1 MTFLDFA
8 TATGKQRKELI
19 AKARKAAELMKA
31 LSHEGR
37 LLILC
42 LLAEGE
48 KTVTEIGDIM
58 DMPQAGVSQQLS
70 GNPPLK
76 MQGKPDALH
85 VSADAHQFQNAVQQ
99 GLKVKGLMLQFNLAS
114 LDLRQIQDVPD
125 DVEQGACGFFSR
137 GNESRLGR

>member
-19 AKARKAAELMKA
+19 AKARKASELMKA

-37 LLILC
+37 LLMLC

-58 DMPQAGVSQQLS
+58 DMPQAGVSQQLARLRLDGLVAARRDGRS
-70 GNPPLK
+70 IHYSIASK
-76 MQGKPDALH
+76 DAQAILSTLH
-85 VSADAHQFQNAVQQ
+85 GIYCGPERPA
-99 GLKVKGLMLQFNLAS
+99 
-114 LDLRQIQDVPD
+114 LR
-125 DVEQGACGFFSR
+125 R
-137 GNESRLGR
+137 RH